1 MNNYH
6 MNHIITV
13 LIVAL
18 YAYTIVSTISVL
30 LLENRNPA
38 KSLSWM
44 LVLLFIPVIG
54 MFFYLLLGQD
64 YRKKKIIS
72 KKSIRS
78 VIDRPVA
85 SFDIDKLDTTLMN
98 ENQLNLIKLLYKNS
112 ESYGYAFNKIDVL
125 ADGESTFTAVFE
137 AIRNAKDHIH
147 IEFFIFDDDK
157 ISNQL
162 RELLIQKAHEGVRVR
177 MIYDYW
183 GSFDL
188 SKKYLQSLKDEGIY
202 VRPYLPFRWSIY
214 RSSKI
219 NYRNHRKL
227 IIVDGVVGFTGG
239 LNVADRYIFGNSLGK
254 WRDTF
259 VRMEGSVVHGLQLL
273 FMVDWFFVDRK
284 LIDGSQYFPVPQK
297 FELNLVQLV
306 NSGPDTDWEAIMQG
320 IASAISS
327 ATKYIYI
334 HSPYF
339 MPTEV
344 IATCMQM
351 AALSGVD
358 VRLMIPVRSDS
369 RLSDASTNSYLGQAL
384 EAGVRVFRYNKGFL
398 HSKAIVIDDFIS
410 IVGSC
415 NLDERSFVQNFEA
428 NAFIYDLKTASRLKD
443 LFLKDIEN
451 SEELSLENWT
461 NRKRRQKLKESF
473 ARLFSPLM

>member
-1 MNNYH
+1 MT
-6 MNHIITV
+6 HIVTILLVV
-13 LIVAL
+13 LYV
-18 YAYTIVSTISVL
+18 YTSISTISVL
-30 LLENRNPA
+30 LLENRNPV
-38 KSLSWM
+38 KSISWVLVM
-44 LVLLFIPVIG
+44 LFLPFIGLWLYLLF
-54 MFFYLLLGQD
+54 GQD

-85 SFDIDKLDTTLMN
+85 SFDIEKLETSLMT
-98 ENQLNLIKLLYKNS
+98 ENQLNLVKMLYRNS
-112 ESYGYAFNKIDVL
+112 EAAGYAFNKIDIFI
-125 ADGESTFTAVFE
+125 DGKSTFEALFE
-137 AIRNAKDHIH
+137 AILKAKDHIH
-147 IEFFIFDDDK
+147 IQFFIFEDDK

-162 RELLIQKAHEGVRVR
+162 RELLILKAKEGVRIR

-183 GSFDL
+183 GSFNL
-188 SKKYLQSLKDEGIY
+188 SKKYLTSLRDAGVY
-202 VRPYLPFRWSIY
+202 LQPFLPFRWQIS

-227 IIVDGVVGFTGG
+227 VIVDGKIGFTGG
-239 LNVADRYIFGNSLGK
+239 LNVADRYIYGNELGN

-259 VRMEGSVVHGLQLL
+259 VRFEGAVVQGLQLL

-284 LIDGSQYFPVPQK
+284 LIDGKKYFPEPEK
-297 FELNLVQLV
+297 FEANLIQLV
-306 NSGPDTDWEAIMQG
+306 SSGPDSDWEAIMQG
-320 IASAISS
+320 IASAMMT

-334 HSPYF
+334 HTPYF
-339 MPTEV
+339 MPNDV
-344 IATCMQM
+344 IASCVEM

-369 RLSDASTNSYLGQAL
+369 PLSDASSSSYLGRVL
-384 EAGVRVFRYNKGFL
+384 EAGVRVFRYKEGFL

-410 IVGSC
+410 IIGST
-415 NLDERSFVQNFEA
+415 NIDERSFAQNFEA
-428 NAFIYDLKTASRLKD
+428 NAFIYDAKTAAQLKQ
-443 LFLKDIEN
+443 LFLDDEN
-451 SEELSLENWT
+451 KCQELTLADWM

>member
-1 MNNYH
+1 
-6 MNHIITV
+6 MNHLITV
-13 LIVAL
+13 VILAL
-18 YAYTIVSTISVL
+18 YAYTLISTISVL

-38 KSLSWM
+38 KSLSWV

-72 KKSIRS
+72 KKSIRQ

-85 SFDIDKLDTTLMN
+85 SFDINKLDTTLMN

-112 ESYGYAFNKIDVL
+112 ESAGYAFNKIEVL
-125 ADGESTFTAVFE
+125 ADGESTFKALFE
-137 AIRNAKDHIH
+137 AIQSAKDHIH

-162 RELLIQKAHEGVRVR
+162 RELLIQKAIEGVRVR

-188 SKKYLQSLKDEGIY
+188 SKKYLNSLKDAGVYI
-202 VRPYLPFRWSIY
+202 RPFLPFRWRIS

-219 NYRNHRKL
+219 NFRNHRKL
-227 IIVDGVVGFTGG
+227 IIVDGKVGFTGG
-239 LNVADRYIFGNSLGK
+239 LNVADRYLFGNSLGQ

-259 VRMEGSVVHGLQLL
+259 VRMEGSIVHGLQLL

-284 LIDGSQYFPVPQK
+284 LIEGPQYFPEPIK
-297 FELNLVQLV
+297 YELNLVQLV
-306 NSGPDTDWEAIMQG
+306 NSGPDSDWEAIMQG
-320 IASAISS
+320 IASAINS

-339 MPTEV
+339 MPTDV
-344 IATCMQM
+344 IATCLQM

-358 VRLMIPVRSDS
+358 VRLMIPARSDS
-369 RLSDASTNSYLGQAL
+369 RLTDASTCSYLEPAL

-398 HSKAIVIDDFIS
+398 HSKAIVIDDLIS

-428 NAFIYDLKTASRLKD
+428 NAFIYENKTAVRLKE
-443 LFLKDIEN
+443 LFLNDAEN
-451 SEELSLENWT
+451 CDELSPEDWS

>member
-1 MNNYH
+1 
-6 MNHIITV
+6 MNHLITV
-13 LIVAL
+13 VLLAL
-18 YAYTIVSTISVL
+18 YAYTLISTISVL

-72 KKSIRS
+72 KKSIRQ

-85 SFDIDKLDTTLMN
+85 SFDINKLDTTMMN

-112 ESYGYAFNKIDVL
+112 ESAGYAFNKIDIL
-125 ADGESTFTAVFE
+125 ADGESTFNALFE

-157 ISNQL
+157 ISNRL
-162 RELLIQKAHEGVRVR
+162 RELLIQKANEGVRVR

-188 SKKYLQSLKDEGIY
+188 SKKYLKSLKHAGVYI
-202 VRPYLPFRWSIY
+202 RPFLPFRWRIS

-219 NYRNHRKL
+219 NFRNHRKL
-227 IIVDGVVGFTGG
+227 IIVDGNVGFTGG

-284 LIDGSQYFPVPQK
+284 LIDGPQYFPEPVK
-297 FELNLVQLV
+297 HELNLVQLV
-306 NSGPDTDWEAIMQG
+306 NSGPDSDWEAIMQG
-320 IASAISS
+320 IASAIAS

-339 MPTEV
+339 MPTDV
-344 IATCMQM
+344 IATCLQM

-358 VRLMIPVRSDS
+358 VRLMIPARSDS
-369 RLSDASTNSYLGQAL
+369 RLSDASTSSYLAPAL
-384 EAGVRVFRYNKGFL
+384 EAGVRVFRYHNGFL

-428 NAFIYDLKTASRLKD
+428 DAFIYEYKTASVLKG

-451 SEELSLENWT
+451 CEELSKEDWS

>member
-1 MNNYH
+1 
-6 MNHIITV
+6 MNHVITV
-13 LIVAL
+13 IIVIL
-18 YAYTIVSTISVL
+18 YAYTLVSTISVL

-38 KSLSWM
+38 KSLSWV

-72 KKSIRS
+72 RKSIRS

-85 SFDIDKLDTTLMN
+85 SFDINKLDTTMMN
-98 ENQLNLIKLLYKNS
+98 DNQLNLIKMLYKNS
-112 ESYGYAFNKIDVL
+112 EAAGYAFNKIDVFS
-125 ADGESTFTAVFE
+125 DGGSTFNAVFE

-162 RELLIQKAHEGVRVR
+162 RELLIQKSREGVRVR

-183 GSFDL
+183 GSFNL
-188 SKKYLQSLKDEGIY
+188 SKKYLRSLKDAGIY
-202 VRPYLPFRWSIY
+202 FRPFLPFRWRIS

-227 IIVDGVVGFTGG
+227 IIIDGVIGFTGG
-239 LNVADRYIFGNSLGK
+239 LNIADRYIYGNSLGQ

-284 LIDGSQYFPVPQK
+284 LIDGPQYFPEPEKYQQ
-297 FELNLVQLV
+297 NLVQLV
-306 NSGPDTDWEAIMQG
+306 NSGPDSDWEAIMQG

-327 ATKYIYI
+327 ATRYVYIQ
-334 HSPYF
+334 SPYF

-358 VRLMIPVRSDS
+358 VRLMIPEKSDS
-369 RLSDASTNSYLGQAL
+369 RLSDASTCSYLSQVL
-384 EAGVRVFRYNKGFL
+384 EAGVRVYRYNNGFL

-428 NAFIYDLKTASRLKD
+428 NAFIYDPTTAVNLRELYI
-443 LFLKDIEN
+443 KDIIN
-451 SEELSLENWT
+451 CEELSLEAWT

>member
-1 MNNYH
+1 
-6 MNHIITV
+6 MNHVITV
-13 LIVAL
+13 IIVIL
-18 YAYTIVSTISVL
+18 YAYTLVSTISVL

-38 KSLSWM
+38 KSLSWV

-72 KKSIRS
+72 RKSIRS

-85 SFDIDKLDTTLMN
+85 SFDINKLDTTMMN
-98 ENQLNLIKLLYKNS
+98 DNQLNLIKMLYKNS
-112 ESYGYAFNKIDVL
+112 EAAGYAFNKIDVFS
-125 ADGESTFTAVFE
+125 DGESTFNAVFE

-162 RELLIQKAHEGVRVR
+162 RELLIQKSREGVRVR

-183 GSFDL
+183 GSFNL
-188 SKKYLQSLKDEGIY
+188 SKKYLKSLKDAGIY
-202 VRPYLPFRWSIY
+202 FRPFLPFRWRIS

-227 IIVDGVVGFTGG
+227 IIIDGVIGFTGG
-239 LNVADRYIFGNSLGK
+239 LNIADRYIYGNSLGQ

-284 LIDGSQYFPVPQK
+284 LIDGPQYFPEPEKYQQ
-297 FELNLVQLV
+297 NLVQLV
-306 NSGPDTDWEAIMQG
+306 NSGPDSDWEAIMQG

-327 ATKYIYI
+327 ATRYVYIQ
-334 HSPYF
+334 SPYF

-358 VRLMIPVRSDS
+358 VRLMIPEKSDS
-369 RLSDASTNSYLGQAL
+369 RLSDASTCSYLSQVL
-384 EAGVRVFRYNKGFL
+384 EAGVRVYRYNNGFL

-428 NAFIYDLKTASRLKD
+428 NAFIYDPTTAVSLRELYI
-443 LFLKDIEN
+443 KDILN
-451 SEELSLENWT
+451 CEELSLEAWT

>member
-1 MNNYH
+1 
-6 MNHIITV
+6 MNHVITV
-13 LIVAL
+13 IIVIL
-18 YAYTIVSTISVL
+18 YAYTLISTISVL

-38 KSLSWM
+38 KSLSWVM
-44 LVLLFIPVIG
+44 VLLFIPVIG

-85 SFDIDKLDTTLMN
+85 SFDINKLDTTLMSD
-98 ENQLNLIKLLYKNS
+98 NQLNLVKLLYKNS
-112 ESYGYAFNKIDVL
+112 ESAGYAFNKIDVL
-125 ADGESTFTAVFE
+125 SDGESTFEAVFE
-137 AIRNAKDHIH
+137 AIRKAKDHIH

-162 RELLIQKAHEGVRVR
+162 RELLIQKSREGVRVR
-177 MIYDYW
+177 LIYDYW
-183 GSFDL
+183 GSFNL
-188 SKKYLQSLKDEGIY
+188 SKKYLKSMKEAGIY
-202 VRPYLPFRWSIY
+202 FRPFLPFRWRIS

-227 IIVDGVVGFTGG
+227 IIVDGITGFTGG
-239 LNVADRYIFGNSLGK
+239 LNIADRYIYGNSLGK

-259 VRMEGSVVHGLQLL
+259 VQLEGSVVHGLQLL

-284 LIDGSQYFPVPQK
+284 LIDGPEYFPEPKK
-297 FELNLVQLV
+297 FEQNLIQLV
-306 NSGPDTDWEAIMQG
+306 NSGPDSDWEAIMQG
-320 IASAISS
+320 IASAISI
-327 ATKYIYI
+327 ATKYVYI
-334 HSPYF
+334 QSPYF
-339 MPTEV
+339 MPTDV
-344 IATCMQM
+344 IAICMQM

-358 VRLMIPVRSDS
+358 VRLMIPERSDS
-369 RLSDASTNSYLGQAL
+369 RLSDASTSSYLGQAL
-384 EAGVRVFRYNKGFL
+384 EAGVRVFRYNNGFL

-428 NAFIYDLKTASRLKD
+428 NAFIYDPTTAVKLRKLYTD
-443 LFLKDIEN
+443 DIVN
-451 SEELSLENWT
+451 CDELSLEAWT